1 MKSHVYK
8 ERCRLGNAVSLLHLS
23 SKSYRVW
30 WLILSKVIAD
40 SLRSRT
46 ILALKSKTNHWWWN
60 LLSLVNILLILPTH
74 YSLECIKYQNDG
86 ELLLCYRTHA
96 LPGKAYQCW
105 VIDWQL
111 GLKGSVWRAWRRR
124 HWRTGRT
131 KGRPK
136 GQGCEPLPV
145 LLVHLDQ
152 AVQLVFDV
160 IHLKPGKYIHIV

>member
-8 ERCRLGNAVSLLHLS
+8 ERWQLGNAVSLLHLN

-30 WLILSKVIAD
+30 WLILFKVVAD

-86 ELLLCYRTHA
+86 ELLLCYRMHT
-96 LPGKAYQCW
+96 LSGKAYQCW

-124 HWRTGRT
+124 HRRTGRT

-152 AVQLVFDV
+152 AVQLVLDV